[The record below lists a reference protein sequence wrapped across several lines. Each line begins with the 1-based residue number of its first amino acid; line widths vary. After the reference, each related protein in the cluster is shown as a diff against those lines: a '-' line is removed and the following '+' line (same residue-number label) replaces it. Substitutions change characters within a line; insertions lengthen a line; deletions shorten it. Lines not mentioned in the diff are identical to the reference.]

1 MKLKDLEIFV
11 VGNPPPGWGGKYFTI
26 VKLITDNGLVGYGEV
41 YAGSISPH
49 VVKIVIKDIFER
61 YMKNEN
67 PENIEYMFRRTYSS
81 GFSQRPDLTIMGCF
95 SGLEIACWDII
106 GKNLDKPIYALLG
119 GSMQKKIRSYTYL
132 YPLPHHDTNK
142 FWSDPQMAEESALE
156 MIKLGFNAIKFDPAG
171 PYTIRGGHQPSLEDI
186 NRSIEFCRV
195 LRKAVGNKA
204 DLLFGTHG
212 QFSTSAAIRL
222 GKKLEEFNLLW
233 FEEPIPPDN
242 IDEFNKVAKSVN
254 IPIAT
259 GERLSTKSEFALIL
273 KSGGASILQP
283 ALGRSGGI
291 LETKKIAAIAEV
303 FNAQIAPHLYAGPI
317 EWAAN
322 IQLSSNIPNFLI
334 AETILTGGDFHQK
347 LINNSIVWEEGYII
361 SPELPGLG
369 ITFNEEL
376 AIKNPYNDKNLHLEM
391 KEDQIKY

>member
-1 MKLKDLEIFV
+1 MKLNDIEIFV
-11 VGNPPPGWGGKYFTI
+11 VGNPPPGWGGKYFTF

-41 YAGSISPH
+41 YAGSISPN
-49 VVKIVIKDIFER
+49 VIQKIIEDIFER

-186 NRSIEFCRV
+186 NRSIEFCKV

-242 IDEFNKVAKSVN
+242 LDEFSKVANSVN

-259 GERLSTKSEFALIL
+259 GERLTTKSEFAQIL

-303 FNAQIAPHLYAGPI
+303 YNAQIAPHLYAGPI

-334 AETILTGGDFHQK
+334 AETILTGGEFHQK
-347 LINNSIVWEEGYII
+347 LIKNSILWEDGYII
-361 SPELPGLG
+361 SPEKPGLG
-369 ITFNEEL
+369 ITIDEEL
-376 AIKNPYNDKNLHLEM
+376 AIKNQYNDKSLHLEM

>member
-11 VGNPPPGWGGKYFTI
+11 VGNPPPGWGGKYFTF
-26 VKLITDNGLVGYGEV
+26 VKLVTDNGLVGYGEV

-171 PYTIRGGHQPSLEDI
+171 PYTITSLAITGGEL
-186 NRSIEFCRV
+186 
-195 LRKAVGNKA
+195 NKQ
-204 DLLFGTHG
+204 L
-212 QFSTSAAIRL
+212 
-222 GKKLEEFNLLW
+222 
-233 FEEPIPPDN
+233 
-242 IDEFNKVAKSVN
+242 
-254 IPIAT
+254 
-259 GERLSTKSEFALIL
+259 
-273 KSGGASILQP
+273 
-283 ALGRSGGI
+283 
-291 LETKKIAAIAEV
+291 
-303 FNAQIAPHLYAGPI
+303 
-317 EWAAN
+317 
-322 IQLSSNIPNFLI
+322 QLSVSKTFVFQTTSPFFLSNATACPSKVPKKTYLFPT
-334 AETILTGGDFHQK
+334 AK
-347 LINNSIVWEEGYII
+347 
-361 SPELPGLG
+361 P
-369 ITFNEEL
+369 
-376 AIKNPYNDKNLHLEM
+376 LE
-391 KEDQIKY
+391 